1 MQYIAEIKKKIYL
14 DLFIP
19 FRRWCYSKQLKRKK
33 HINVVFFAISRSMWR
48 YQHLYEEMSKH
59 PRFKTTIIIHP
70 FNNWPEEQ
78 KQEYIHELQEY
89 FKSKSIP
96 FVMGTKTDGSILDVK
111 KTCNPDILFYPQPY
125 SGYYPPE
132 LSFENFKNRLLCYY
146 PYAFWRSK
154 NEWSYNTYFHQFAW
168 KLFYSTELHRKDA
181 QNICCNKGKNVEVV
195 GYPNADDFLFRK
207 HTDVWKK
214 QEKKKKRIIW
224 APHFTINKGGWL
236 EQSNFLWM
244 AELMITIAKK
254 YSDKIQMAF
263 KPHPHLFRELCEHK
277 EWGETKT
284 RDYYNQW
291 ANMENTQLETGEFID
306 LFMTSDAMIH
316 DSGSFCVEYHYSGN
330 PVMYVADNFEKQVEA
345 MADFGKL
352 AMKQHYVGKTE
363 EDIIDFIGRRVLGN
377 DDPIKQQRLE
387 FVQKYLIPPNGK
399 TVAQNTMDIFI
410 KELIR

>member
-1 MQYIAEIKKKIYL
+1 MSKKKYSFKL
-14 DLFIP
+14 RVRVP
-19 FRRWCYSKQLKRKK
+19 FRQWLYTIKLRFKKQ
-33 HINVVFFAISRSMWR
+33 INVVFFAMSRSMWR

-59 PRFKTTIIIHP
+59 RRFKITIIIQP
-70 FNNWPEEQ
+70 FYNWPETQ
-78 KQEYIHELQEY
+78 KEEAIRELQEY
-89 FKSKSIP
+89 FESKSMP
-96 FVMGTKTDGSILDVK
+96 YEMGTKSDGSILDVK
-111 KTCNPDILFYPQPY
+111 NDYSPDILFYPQPY
-125 SGYYPPE
+125 YGYYPSQ

-154 NEWSYNTYFHQFAW
+154 NEWSYNTLYHQFAW

-181 QNICCNKGKNVEVV
+181 KEICSNKGRNVEVV
-195 GYPNADDFLFRK
+195 GYPNADDFLFRE
-207 HTDVWKK
+207 HIDVWKK
-214 QEKKKKRIIW
+214 QDTKKKRIIW

-244 AELMITIAKK
+244 AELMINIAKK

-284 RDYYNQW
+284 REYYNQW
-291 ANMENTQLETGEFID
+291 ANMENTQLETNEFVD

-330 PVMYVADNFEKQVEA
+330 PVMYVADNFEKQVEV

-352 AMKQHYVGKTE
+352 AMRQHYVGKCE
-363 EDIIDFIGRRVLGN
+363 QDIIDFIEKRVLADN
-377 DDPIKQQRLE
+377 DPMKEQRLQ
-387 FVQKYLIPPNGK
+387 FVQEYLIPPNGK

-410 KELIR
+410 KKLC